1 MKRIVGLLALVA
13 AIGAVPAI
21 ALAEGAG
28 EPVNGVP
35 TMDNAR
41 VGVAPAS
48 VAPGAEPA
56 GAGAAM
62 QVGAGQS
69 VALMAVGG
77 AALVLGLIIGG
88 SAGTVL
94 AVGGAVLG
102 LLGLYQFLR

>member
-1 MKRIVGLLALVA
+1 MAGAPAVA
-13 AIGAVPAI
+13 FADGV
-21 ALAEGAG
+21 EGPVSAG
-28 EPVNGVP
+28 P

-41 VGVAPAS
+41 VGVAPATVS
-48 VAPGAEPA
+48 AEPA
-56 GAGAAM
+56 AAGAT
-62 QVGAGQS
+62 QVRAGQS

-94 AVGGAVLG
+94 AVGGAVIG